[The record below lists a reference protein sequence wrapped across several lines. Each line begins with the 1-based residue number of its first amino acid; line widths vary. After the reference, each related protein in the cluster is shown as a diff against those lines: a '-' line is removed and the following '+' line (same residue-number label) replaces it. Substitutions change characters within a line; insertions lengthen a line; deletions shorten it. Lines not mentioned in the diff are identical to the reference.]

1 MRFLWF
7 GRKKRPTLL
16 VAPEPERKL
25 VEIFSVTDFVC
36 ETNPLQGVKGSQL
49 EAHTIYSYILSL
61 LSGGGSPA
69 DLAAQEFFQERGG
82 ALLPIL
88 DYSHSPDRGYSARI
102 VDAELQRT
110 VLMGTHQVVA
120 RASAPFAPMI
130 LNALELNPEAFVV
143 AIDGIAYASF
153 AVVSELS

>member
-16 VAPEPERKL
+16 VATEPERKL
-25 VEIFSVTDFVC
+25 VEIFSVSDFVC
-36 ETNPLQGVKGSQL
+36 ETNPLQGAKGSQL
-49 EAHTIYSYILSL
+49 DAHTIYSHILSL

-69 DLAAQEFFQERGG
+69 DLATQEFFQERGG

-88 DYSHSPDRGYSARI
+88 DYSYSPDRGYSARV
-102 VDAELQRT
+102 VDEEMKRT
-110 VLMGTHQVVA
+110 VLMGNNQVIA

-130 LNALELNPEAFVV
+130 LSALELNPEAFVV